1 MMPDLSKE
9 IEVASKL
16 ALKAGQSILQ
26 VYEQDFSITYKNP
39 NDPVTDADHQANSII
54 VEGLQKLFP
63 HDIVVAEE
71 SPLPKSST
79 LSGRVWYVDPLD
91 GTKEFIGK
99 NGEFSI
105 MIGLTIDGISQC
117 GVVYWPT
124 KGQLFWGISSQTAWK
139 EENGNRTRL
148 TAAHAQDLGNLS
160 LVASRSHRSSALDHI
175 KQTLNI
181 HREQRMGSVGLKIAC
196 IAQGGA
202 DFYTEP
208 GPYTR
213 SWDAC
218 APEAILRGAG
228 GKFTDVHGKPI
239 QYGAHDFRNIHGIVA
254 TTEDC
259 HEQVIKAVQPLC
271 SCHKS

>member
-1 MMPDLSKE
+1 MSDFSKE
-9 IEVASKL
+9 IKVASDL

-26 VYEQDFSITYKNP
+26 IYAQDFSITYKNP
-39 NDPVTDADHQANSII
+39 NDPVTDADHKANTII
-54 VEGLQKLFP
+54 VKGFQEHFP
-63 HDIVVAEE
+63 DDIVVAEE
-71 SPLPKSST
+71 SPLPESPT

-105 MIGLTIDGISQC
+105 MIGLAIDGIAQC

-124 KGQLFWGISSQTAWK
+124 KGQLFGGIRNQTAWK
-139 EENGNRTRL
+139 EENGNRVIL
-148 TAAHAQDLGNLS
+148 TATHARDLNHLS
-160 LVASRSHRSSALDHI
+160 LVASRSHRSSSLDHL
-175 KQTLNI
+175 KQSLNVQQ
-181 HREQRMGSVGLKIAC
+181 EYRMGSVGLKIAF

-213 SWDAC
+213 AWDAC

-228 GKFTDVHGKPI
+228 GIFTDVHGNDLH
-239 QYGAHDFRNIHGIVA
+239 YGNHDFRNIHGIVA
-254 TTEDC
+254 TTGDC
-259 HEQVIKAVQPLC
+259 HTQVIKAVAPLC

>member
-1 MMPDLSKE
+1 MPDFLNE

-16 ALKAGQSILQ
+16 ALKAGKAILQ
-26 VYEQDFSITYKNP
+26 VYEQDFSISYKNP

-54 VEGLQKLFP
+54 VEGLQNLFP
-63 HDIVVAEE
+63 QDTVVAEE
-71 SPLPKSST
+71 SPLPQTSNFA
-79 LSGRVWYVDPLD
+79 GRVWYVDPLD

-105 MIGLTIDGISQC
+105 MIGLTVDGASQC

-124 KGQLFWGISSQTAWK
+124 KGQLFGGISGKTSWK
-139 EENGNRTRL
+139 EENGNRTLL
-148 TAAHAQDLGNLS
+148 TATHAQDIENLS

-181 HREQRMGSVGLKIAC
+181 HREQRMGSVGLKIAW
-196 IAQGGA
+196 IAQGKA

-239 QYGAHDFRNIHGIVA
+239 QYGAHNFRNIHGIVA

-259 HEQVIKAVQPLC
+259 HEQVIKAVEPLC

>member
-1 MMPDLSKE
+1 MPDFSKE
-9 IEVASKL
+9 IEVATRL
-16 ALKAGQSILQ
+16 ARTAGHSILEI
-26 VYEQDFSITYKNP
+26 YAGDFSVTYKNP
-39 NDPVTDADHQANSII
+39 NDPVTEADHRANAII
-54 VEGLQKLFP
+54 VNGLQAQFP
-63 HDIVVAEE
+63 RDTLVSEE
-71 SPLPKSST
+71 GPLPTPSV
-79 LSGRVWYVDPLD
+79 LAGRVWYVDPLD

-105 MIGLTIDGISQC
+105 MIGLAIEGIPQF

-124 KGQLFWGISSQTAWK
+124 KDQLFAGIRDRMAWK
-139 EENGNRTRL
+139 EEKGAQTPL
-148 TAAHAQDLGNLS
+148 TASHVREQGTLS
-160 LVASRSHRSSALDHI
+160 LVSSRSHRSAALGHL

-181 HREQRMGSVGLKIAC
+181 QQEHRLGSVGLKIAF

-202 DFYTEP
+202 DVYAEP

-228 GKFTDVHGKPI
+228 GKFSDVHGNPI
-239 QYGAHDFRNIHGIVA
+239 QYGEQEFRNTHGIVA
-254 TTEDC
+254 TTADC
-259 HEQVIKAVQPLC
+259 HDQIIKVMDPLC